1 MAAHTVSFIPGDANA
16 DGTLSV
22 GDITTLIK
30 KLNNN

>member
-1 MAAHTVSFIPGDANA
+1 MEFVRAFISGDANA

-22 GDITTLIK
+22 GDVTRLIK